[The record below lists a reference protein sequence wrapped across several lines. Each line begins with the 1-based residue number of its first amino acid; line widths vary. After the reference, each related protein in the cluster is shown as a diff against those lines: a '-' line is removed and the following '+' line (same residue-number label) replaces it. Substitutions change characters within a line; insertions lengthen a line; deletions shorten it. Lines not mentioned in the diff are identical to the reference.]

1 VIRVLD
7 INQIKEAATKMAAD
21 YPIKKVMLFGSY
33 ADGTAGDASDVDLL
47 VEFLTPTVSLFTLA
61 GIKNEMEDTLK
72 TKVDIIHGPLP
83 KESRLRLNKVIDI
96 YEQ

>member
-1 VIRVLD
+1 MLD
-7 INQIKEAATKMAAD
+7 INQIKEAAEKLAD
-21 YPIKKVMLFGSY
+21 NYPIKKVSLFGSY

-61 GIKNEMEDTLK
+61 GMKNEMEDTLQA
-72 TKVDIIHGPLP
+72 KVDIIHGPLP
-83 KESRLRLNKVIDI
+83 KESLLRVNKVIDI